1 MIAKMKCLKCGRDS
15 WAEKYCKGC
24 KNIKRNATALVSQNK
39 SKMKKLLNMNN
50 YTPEWFD
57 KFNLYSDNI
66 KDYGRIVLE
75 FKAVDIRYTF
85 EKLLTYW
92 TIVDCCISAFFIF
105 ELILIS

>member
-1 MIAKMKCLKCGRDS
+1 MKCLKCGRDC
-15 WAEKYCKGC
+15 WWKFCRWC
-24 KNIKRNATALVSQNK
+24 KNIKQNATAIVSQNK
-39 SKMKKLLNMNN
+39 NKLRRLLLVNK

-66 KDYGRIVLE
+66 RDYGRIVIE
-75 FKAVDIRYTF
+75 FKQVDIKYTF

-92 TIVDCCISAFFIF
+92 TIANSIVAMFFIF

>member
-1 MIAKMKCLKCGRDS
+1 MKCLKCGRDS

-24 KNIKRNATALVSQNK
+24 KNIKRKATALLSQNK
-39 SKMKKLLNMNN
+39 SKLKRLLQMNN

-66 KDYGRIVLE
+66 RDYGKIILE
-75 FKAVDIRYTF
+75 FKAVDTRYTF

-92 TIVDCCISAFFIF
+92 IVWVNLVSAFFIF
-105 ELILIS
+105 ELILISL

>member
-39 SKMKKLLNMNN
+39 SKLRRLLQVNN
-50 YTPEWFD
+50 YSPQRFE
-57 KFNLYSDNI
+57 KFNLYTDNI
-66 KDYGRIVLE
+66 KGYGKILIE
-75 FKAVDIRYTF
+75 FKQVDTRYTF
-85 EKLLTYW
+85 EKLLQYGTMLN
-92 TIVDCCISAFFIF
+92 CLISAIFIS

>member
-1 MIAKMKCLKCGRDS
+1 MKCLKCNRES
-15 WAEKYCKGC
+15 WANKYCKGC

-39 SKMKKLLNMNN
+39 SKMKRLLQMNN
-50 YTPEWFD
+50 YTPERFN

-75 FKAVDIRYTF
+75 FKAVDTRYTF
-85 EKLLTYW
+85 EKLLDYW
-92 TIVDCCISAFFIF
+92 TIVNCLVSAFFVI